1 MTLGDELEHL
11 ARLHQ
16 QGLLS
21 DGEFVL
27 AKARVI
33 GDASRPAVPASP
45 LQRLNALQRSR
56 SDRWLGGVCAGIGHA
71 TAVAPWVWR
80 LLFAA
85 LVLCAGSGALL
96 YLLLW
101 ILVPL
106 EPTPTVGA
114 TVYRNSEPAHS

>member
-21 DGEFVL
+21 ESEFAL

-33 GDASRPAVPASP
+33 GGTPRPAAPQSP
-45 LQRLNALQRSR
+45 LQQLNTLQRSR
-56 SDRWLGGVCAGIGHA
+56 SDRWLGGVCAGIGQA

-85 LVLCAGSGALL
+85 LVLCAGSGALI

-106 EPTPTVGA
+106 EPATTGGA
-114 TVYRNSEPAHS
+114 TAYRTSEPAH